1 MNGRERQNRTAV
13 ILGLLLL
20 VLPLLVWGLWA
31 AEFGGPA
38 APEGSMSAALGHF
51 PPFARREGLL
61 TLSSLLLSGVA
72 GFVLVRGALSSRGF
86 LRVLAIVGVFVALAL
101 CLLSAWQLV

>member
-1 MNGRERQNRTAV
+1 MNGREWQNRTAV

-31 AEFGGPA
+31 AEFGGRA
-38 APEGSMSAALGHF
+38 ASEDSMSAVLGHF
-51 PPFARREGLL
+51 PPFTRREGLL

-86 LRVLAIVGVFVALAL
+86 LRFLAILGVFVALAL
-101 CLLSAWQLV
+101 CLWTAWQLL